1 LGVDAR
7 SNVGANVANLGLDL
21 LLAEALVIGG
31 HNQSISQLHYRFTA
45 SATDHL
51 FVSVN
56 AVREPEIYKLAD
68 IRHLSASDQAGC
80 NTGISVT
87 DESLGGTVIE
97 IIWYVRSP
105 TQWSILLTFELSP
118 KFRLGHRG

>member
-68 IRHLSASDQAGC
+68 IRHLSASDQAGA
-80 NTGISVT
+80 IL
-87 DESLGGTVIE
+87 ESQSPTVIW
-97 IIWYVRSP
+97 IIWHVRLP
-105 TQWSILLTFELSP
+105 T
-118 KFRLGHRG
+118 